1 MTENEQLLPDIL
13 FASANASA
21 HFALHCLEPT
31 PGGNLRATSSFVDP
45 EGETML
51 WHDFG
56 PLEGP
61 GWAANAVGGAHLL
74 YRWGSYASDVG
85 IQEQALR
92 LVDHVLDDGFIQP
105 DGLILPYWHTVEQ
118 RFCLNYTHNDEW
130 LCPGSVA
137 KIGVQMLE
145 LARDLPERRAVLT
158 QTAHRLARWLAEH
171 VPLLDSG
178 WTPRR
183 ITVAGEAYPRSP
195 HGDPDPIYD
204 HSADGLFLLQLWTL
218 TGNLDLARTL
228 GDAFVQAGGLW
239 GSINH
244 DTFDDHENVAYACAF
259 RILRQ
264 IANLLDRP
272 GWSDF
277 AHEVALPA
285 MQRYRM
291 DDNRNGIFTQGL
303 FWMEESW
310 DTAYLWENAEV
321 AQAHLEAWL
330 ERGDET
336 HRDVALGVLAA
347 IARHHYGSLGFLTEG
362 VDWNNHVGQQHHI
375 RNAEYGAIRYTEPL
389 LNNLHH
395 LEATLTYLN
404 AIHHI
409 PPPELD
415 VEASIRAVCALPD
428 AQCAITGANGNTDCA
443 IYPPNHTEV

>member
-1 MTENEQLLPDIL
+1 MTDHTQLPPDLL

-31 PGGNLRATSSFVDP
+31 LSGALRAISSFVDP
-45 EGETML
+45 NGEPML

-61 GWAANAVGGAHLL
+61 GWAANAIGGAHLL
-74 YRWGSYASDVG
+74 YRWGGYLGDVG
-85 IQEQALR
+85 IQAQALR
-92 LVDHVLDDGFIQP
+92 LVDHVLDDGFVQP
-105 DGLILPYWHTVEQ
+105 DGLILPYWHIVER
-118 RFCLNYTHNDEW
+118 RFCLNYTHKDDW
-130 LCPGSVA
+130 LCPGSLA

-158 QTAHRLARWLAEH
+158 QTARGLAGWLADH

-183 ITVAGEAYPRSP
+183 ITIEGAAYPLSP
-195 HGDPDPIYD
+195 HGSPDPIYA
-204 HSADGLFLLQLWTL
+204 HSADGLFLLQLWAL
-218 TGNLDLARTL
+218 TGRLDLARAL

-264 IANLLDRP
+264 VAGLLDRP
-272 GWSDF
+272 GWRDF
-277 AHEVALPA
+277 TYEVALPA
-285 MQRYRM
+285 MRCFRM
-291 DDNRNGIFTQGL
+291 DDNRNGVFTQGL

-321 AQAHLEAWL
+321 AQAHLEAWR
-330 ERGDET
+330 ERGDEA
-336 HRDVALGVLAA
+336 HCDVALDVLAA
-347 IARHHYGSLGFLTEG
+347 IARHHYGALGFLTEG

-395 LEATLTYLN
+395 LEATLTYLT
-404 AIHHI
+404 AIHYT
-409 PPPELD
+409 PPPDLD
-415 VEASIRAVCALPD
+415 CEASIRAVCALP
-428 AQCAITGANGNTDCA
+428 GAHCE
-443 IYPPNHTEV
+443 IHF

>member
-1 MTENEQLLPDIL
+1 MTNTLSTTIKNSSLFPAIL
-13 FASANASA
+13 FASANASVR
-21 HFALHCLEPT
+21 FALHCLEPT
-31 PGGNLRATSSFVDP
+31 PDGSMRATSSFVDP
-45 EGETML
+45 EGEAML

-74 YRWGSYASDVG
+74 YRWGSYLGDAG
-85 IQEQALR
+85 IQEKALR
-92 LVDHVLDDGFIQP
+92 LVDHVLTDGFVQS
-105 DGLILPYWHTVEQ
+105 DGLILPYWHTVDQ
-118 RFCLNYTHNDEW
+118 RFCLNYTHNDDW

-137 KIGVQMLE
+137 KIGVQMLD
-145 LARDLPERRAVLT
+145 LARDLPARSAVLT
-158 QTAHRLARWLAEH
+158 QTAQRLADWLADH

-183 ITVAGEAYPRSP
+183 ITVEGTAYPLSP
-195 HGDPDPIYD
+195 HGEPDPIYD

-218 TGNLDLARTL
+218 TGVLGSSRALDLARTL
-228 GDAFVQAGGLW
+228 GDAFVDAGGLW

-264 IANLLDRP
+264 VDGLLDRP
-272 GWSDF
+272 EWRDF
-277 AHEVALPA
+277 AYEVALPA
-285 MQRYRM
+285 TQRFRM
-291 DDNRNGIFTQGL
+291 VENRNGVFTQGL

-330 ERGDET
+330 ERDDESY
-336 HRDVALGVLAA
+336 RDVALGVLSA
-347 IARHHYGSLGFLTEG
+347 IARHHYGAWGFLTEG

-375 RNAEYGAIRYTEPL
+375 RNAEYGAIQYTEPL

-395 LEATLTYLN
+395 VEATLTYLN
-404 AIHHI
+404 AIGYA
-409 PPPELD
+409 PPPDLD
-415 VEASIRAVCALPD
+415 FEASIEVVCALPGVNSR
-428 AQCAITGANGNTDCA
+428 I
-443 IYPPNHTEV
+443 

>member
-1 MTENEQLLPDIL
+1 MTENAPALSDIL
-13 FASANASA
+13 FASANASV

-31 PGGNLRATSSFVDP
+31 PGGNARATSSFVDP
-45 EGETML
+45 DGAAML

-61 GWAANAVGGAHLL
+61 GWAANAVGGAYLL
-74 YRWGSYASDVG
+74 YRWGAYLGDAN

-92 LVDHVLDDGFIQP
+92 LVDHVLNDGFVQP
-105 DGLILPYWHTVEQ
+105 DGLILPYWHTVDR
-118 RFCLNYTHNDEW
+118 RFCLNYTHNDDW

-137 KIGVQMLE
+137 KIGVQMLD
-145 LARDLPERRAVLT
+145 LARGLPARSAVLT
-158 QTAHRLARWLAEH
+158 QTAQRLAGWLADH

-183 ITVAGEAYPRSP
+183 ITVDGAAYLLSP
-195 HGDPDPIYD
+195 HGSPDPIHEY
-204 HSADGLFLLQLWTL
+204 SADGLFLLQLWAL
-218 TGNLDLARTL
+218 TGKLDLARTL
-228 GDAFVQAGGLW
+228 GDAFVDAGGLW

-264 IANLLDRP
+264 VAGLLDRS
-272 GWSDF
+272 GWRDF
-277 AHEVALPA
+277 AYEVALPA

-291 DDNRNGIFTQGL
+291 DDNRNGVFTQGL

-330 ERGDET
+330 ERDDEVY
-336 HRDVALGVLAA
+336 RDVALGVLSA
-347 IARHHYGSLGFLTEG
+347 IARHHYGMRGFLTEG
-362 VDWNNHVGQQHHI
+362 VDWNNHVGRQHHI
-375 RNAEYGAIRYTEPL
+375 RQEEFGAIRYTEPL

-395 LEATLTYLN
+395 IEATLTYLN
-404 AIHHI
+404 ATGYA
-409 PPPELD
+409 PPSDLD
-415 VEASIRAVCALPD
+415 FAASIETVCALRVVNKQLPARAGLQTVPAD
-428 AQCAITGANGNTDCA
+428 I
-443 IYPPNHTEV
+443 

>member
-1 MTENEQLLPDIL
+1 MTTENVHLSPGIL

-31 PGGNLRATSSFVDP
+31 PDGYLRAMSSFVDP
-45 EGETML
+45 DGQPML

-74 YRWGSYASDVG
+74 YRWGGYLSDAN

-92 LVDHVLDDGFIQP
+92 LVDHVLNDGFVQP
-105 DGLILPYWHTVEQ
+105 DGLILPYWHTVER
-118 RFCLNYTHNDEW
+118 RFCLNYTHNDDW
-130 LCPGSVA
+130 LCPGSLA

-145 LARDLPERRAVLT
+145 LARDMPARSAVLT
-158 QTAHRLARWLAEH
+158 QTARRLADWLAERT
-171 VPLLDSG
+171 PLLDSG

-183 ITVAGEAYPRSP
+183 ITVAGEAYSLSP
-195 HGDPDPIYD
+195 HGLPDSIFE
-204 HSADGLFLLQLWTL
+204 HSADGLFLLQLWAM
-218 TGNLDLARTL
+218 TGKLDLARTL
-228 GDAFVQAGGLW
+228 GDAFVSAGGLW

-264 IANLLDRP
+264 VADLLDRP
-272 GWSDF
+272 EWRAF
-277 AHEVALPA
+277 AYEVALPA
-285 MQRYRM
+285 IQRYRM
-291 DDNRNGIFTQGL
+291 DDNRNGVFTQGL

-330 ERGDET
+330 ERGDEA
-336 HRDVALGVLAA
+336 HRDVAWGVLSAA
-347 IARHHYGSLGFLTEG
+347 ARHHYGARGFLTEG

-375 RNAEYGAIRYTEPL
+375 RQAEFGAIQYTEPL

-395 LEATLTYLN
+395 VEATLTYLN
-404 AIHHI
+404 AIGYA
-409 PPPELD
+409 PPSDLD
-415 VEASIRAVCALPD
+415 FKASIEAICTLPG
-428 AQCAITGANGNTDCA
+428 I
-443 IYPPNHTEV
+443 HR